1 MKNFLENKLKFTVV
15 NDIKLNTDDI
25 LLSGVA
31 CILAFVQD
39 NFTGPDIDENITDV
53 LGTQWPN
60 QINAVDLLSCDSE
73 ELNPNVK
80 KPELL
85 LISKVIFETLCK
97 EFDYNFVSFIF
108 K

>member
-1 MKNFLENKLKFTVV
+1 MKFTVV

-39 NFTGPDIDENITDV
+39 NFTGPDIKESIDDI

-60 QINAVDLLSCDSE
+60 QINAIDLLSIDSE
-73 ELNPNVK
+73 ELNSNVR

-85 LISKVIFETLCK
+85 LISKVIFETLSV
-97 EFDYNFVSFIF
+97 EFDYNFVSTVIL
-108 K
+108 